1 MIKVSIANTNNR
13 TEGVHE
19 ALGLIDDTVAIPDRP
34 VMVKP
39 NFVTTTNQLASTH
52 VDSTRVTLEYL
63 SSKGVSKFVIAVG
76 PAVGTAESG
85 FENYGYR
92 SLSNDFD
99 IEFLNLNTDDRIPVP
114 AFDDQ
119 LEPQTL
125 HMSKRLSESYVV
137 SVCPM
142 KTHNNVVVTLGL
154 KNVLVGTLSG
164 KEEKR
169 KIHKGS
175 KAINLTLA
183 KMAQY
188 VVPDLTVIDGT
199 IGMQGNGPI
208 DGFEMPSNV
217 VIAAHHGIAAD
228 VVGLRV
234 MGYELE
240 NVGYLRYAMDLR
252 NLTIGDLDVVGSQIE
267 DVRVSYA
274 DHENIAH
281 QLTWPLKNDWHAV
294 FDRG

>member
-1 MIKVSIANTNNR
+1 
-13 TEGVHE
+13 
-19 ALGLIDDTVAIPDRP
+19 
-34 VMVKP
+34 
-39 NFVTTTNQLASTH
+39 
-52 VDSTRVTLEYL
+52 
-63 SSKGVSKFVIAVG
+63 
-76 PAVGTAESG
+76 
-85 FENYGYR
+85 
-92 SLSNDFD
+92 
-99 IEFLNLNTDDRIPVP
+99 
-114 AFDDQ
+114 
-119 LEPQTL
+119 
-125 HMSKRLSESYVV
+125 
-137 SVCPM
+137 
-142 KTHNNVVVTLGL
+142 
-154 KNVLVGTLSG
+154 
-164 KEEKR
+164 
-169 KIHKGS
+169 
-175 KAINLTLA
+175 
-183 KMAQY
+183 
-188 VVPDLTVIDGT
+188 
-199 IGMQGNGPI
+199 MQGNGPI